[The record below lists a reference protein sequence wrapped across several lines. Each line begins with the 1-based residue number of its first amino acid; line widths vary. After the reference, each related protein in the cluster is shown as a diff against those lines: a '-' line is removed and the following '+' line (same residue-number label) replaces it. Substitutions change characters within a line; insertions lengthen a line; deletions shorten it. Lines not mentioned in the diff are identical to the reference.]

1 MTADSVFVLSHDMDI
16 ARCSNGKGRVND
28 MTYEQLLAYDFGSW
42 KGRQFV
48 GEKIARLDDL
58 LDYFKE
64 KGLIIELD
72 LADETRF
79 KRQWIPPLYELVKR
93 KGMLGQTMFTATQ
106 DEFSVFLSES
116 RDIVISVSGVTNMT
130 TAQRALPMS
139 KNVLLCNYSIHY
151 NNLTDKIVDYAHTNG
166 IKVKTWTIVSESKLR
181 ECVDIGV
188 DYIITELPPEPWP
201 WEDEGQTSIIPIMA
215 D

>member
-1 MTADSVFVLSHDMDI
+1 
-16 ARCSNGKGRVND
+16 
-28 MTYEQLLAYDFGSW
+28 
-42 KGRQFV
+42 
-48 GEKIARLDDL
+48 
-58 LDYFKE
+58 
-64 KGLIIELD
+64 
-72 LADETRF
+72 
-79 KRQWIPPLYELVKR
+79 
-93 KGMLGQTMFTATQ
+93 MFTATQ
-106 DEFSVFLSES
+106 DEFSDFLSES
-116 RDIVISVSGVTNMT
+116 RDIVISVSGVTNMA

-151 NNLTDKIVDYAHTNG
+151 NNLTDKIVDYAHSNG

-201 WEDEGQTSIIPIMA
+201 RKDEGQTSIIPIMA

>member
-1 MTADSVFVLSHDMDI
+1 
-16 ARCSNGKGRVND
+16 
-28 MTYEQLLAYDFGSW
+28 
-42 KGRQFV
+42 
-48 GEKIARLDDL
+48 
-58 LDYFKE
+58 
-64 KGLIIELD
+64 
-72 LADETRF
+72 
-79 KRQWIPPLYELVKR
+79 
-93 KGMLGQTMFTATQ
+93 MLGQTMFTATQ
-106 DEFSVFLSES
+106 DEFSDFLSES
-116 RDIVISVSGVTNMT
+116 RDIVISVSGVTNMA